1 LTKPLELVK
10 KIVAAMEDK
19 KAHNISVL
27 DLQQVSLVADYFVI
41 ATGNSS
47 TQVKAIC
54 DHVEEELGTAPL
66 RKEGYKDANWVLLDY
81 NYVVIHIFQEDTRC
95 FYDLERLW
103 GDARQVKI
111 G

>member
-1 LTKPLELVK
+1 LTNPLELVK
-10 KIVAAMEDK
+10 EIVAAMEDK

-27 DLQQVSLVADYFVI
+27 DLQQVSLVADYFII

-54 DHVEEELGTAPL
+54 DNIEQELGKAPS
-66 RKEGYKDANWVLLDY
+66 RKEGYQDANWILLDY
-81 NYVVIHIFQEDTRC
+81 NYVITHIFQEDTRR

-111 G
+111 V

>member
-1 LTKPLELVK
+1 LTNPLELVK
-10 KIVAAMEDK
+10 RIVAAMEDK
-19 KAHNISVL
+19 KAHNVSVL
-27 DLQQVSLVADYFVI
+27 DLQQVSLVADYFII

-54 DHVEEELGTAPL
+54 DNIEAELGNAPL
-66 RKEGYKDANWVLLDY
+66 RKEGYRDANWVLLDY
-81 NYVVIHIFQEDTRC
+81 NYVIIHIFQEDTRR

-111 G
+111 V